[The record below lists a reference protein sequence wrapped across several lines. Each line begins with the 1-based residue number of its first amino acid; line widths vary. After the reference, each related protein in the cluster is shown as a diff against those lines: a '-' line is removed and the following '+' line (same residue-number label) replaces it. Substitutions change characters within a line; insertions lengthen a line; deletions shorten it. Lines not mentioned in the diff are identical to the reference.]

1 MIDVGSVVIAIP
13 AFALVGVLTW
23 LFVRPCLNKA
33 RTAEMDDDS
42 DSMPEPEFVSAT
54 VLKKSIAEYKGGS
67 KNPSYKMAFEV
78 LFLTEDGK
86 KMVFE
91 VPEELYAAIT
101 EGQSGR
107 LMTIGGNFLDFGE

>member
-1 MIDVGSVVIAIP
+1 MIDAGSVVIAIL
-13 AFALVGVLTW
+13 AFALVGALTW
-23 LFVRPCLNKA
+23 FFIRPALKGTQ
-33 RTAEMDDDS
+33 TAEMDDDS

-54 VLKKSIAEYKGGS
+54 VLKKEIAEYKGGS
-67 KNPSYKMAFEV
+67 RNPSYKMAFEV

-91 VPEELYAAIT
+91 VPEELYASIT

>member
-1 MIDVGSVVIAIP
+1 MIDAGSVVIAIL

-23 LFVRPCLNKA
+23 FFIRPALKGTQ
-33 RTAEMDDDS
+33 TAEMDDDS

-67 KNPSYKMAFEV
+67 KNPSYKMAFGV

-86 KMVFE
+86 KMAFE
-91 VPEELYAAIT
+91 VPEELYASIT

>member
-1 MIDVGSVVIAIP
+1 MIDAGSVVIAIL
-13 AFALVGVLTW
+13 AFALVGALTW
-23 LFVRPCLNKA
+23 FFIRPALKGTQ
-33 RTAEMDDDS
+33 TAEMDDDS

-54 VLKKSIAEYKGGS
+54 VLKKEIAEYKGGS
-67 KNPSYKMAFEV
+67 RNPSYKMAFGV

-86 KMVFE
+86 KMAFE
-91 VPEELYAAIT
+91 VPEELYPSII

>member
-1 MIDVGSVVIAIP
+1 MSLGSH
-13 AFALVGVLTW
+13 LVSSL
-23 LFVRPCLNKA
+23 LCYFFC
-33 RTAEMDDDS
+33 
-42 DSMPEPEFVSAT
+42 F
-54 VLKKSIAEYKGGS
+54 LKKSIAEYKGGS

-86 KMVFE
+86 KMAFE
-91 VPEELYAAIT
+91 VPEELYARVS